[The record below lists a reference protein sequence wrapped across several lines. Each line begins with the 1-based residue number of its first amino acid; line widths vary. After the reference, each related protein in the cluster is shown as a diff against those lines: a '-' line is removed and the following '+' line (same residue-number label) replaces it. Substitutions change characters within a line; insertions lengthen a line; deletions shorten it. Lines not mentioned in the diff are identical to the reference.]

1 MTTSPEY
8 LKIANTDFETMY
20 RTNPADAEGR
30 MVALICDPELA
41 AKRIANL
48 IKTRLIS
55 EIDIEDWDKDIASF
69 LPIIEALREHGP
81 LSALH
86 ENLVTFG
93 DLIRLAGDPQ
103 ALRLAHKAVFDID
116 LDALMEQ
123 TTTVVHSTSS
133 PNATAEEI
141 QRYTLSASSGEESE
155 FDPFDSAPKAV
166 PLPSLNRCFD
176 DWATLPSDEFV
187 TLCQKSGII
196 AGETSLI
203 PRLSGASAD
212 EDFSPGSQEVI
223 VIENGRISLF
233 APLGLIP
240 DGLCRLTVMAIDS
253 HRDAVKTISMFLPL
267 TLKRN
272 HWDWAKSLLD
282 MFGRD
287 MSGFTIRHALET
299 TAVADFR
306 DPDVRKFVAELP
318 DGDQKNRAMK
328 YLDDQS

>member
-1 MTTSPEY
+1 MNTEPEY
-8 LKIANTDFETMY
+8 FEIAETDFSTLY
-20 RTNPADAEGR
+20 RSEPREAEDR
-30 MVALICDPELA
+30 MVMLICDPELA
-41 AKRIANL
+41 AKRIIRL
-48 IKTRLIS
+48 IKERLFAGLES
-55 EIDIEDWDKDIASF
+55 DDDDAPKFDFS
-69 LPIIEALREHGP
+69 LIIEVLREHGP
-81 LSALH
+81 LPALRK
-86 ENLVTFG
+86 NLVTF
-93 DLIRLAGDPQ
+93 DELVRLANDPQ
-103 ALRLAHKAVFDID
+103 ALRLAHQAVIEFDLEAFD
-116 LDALMEQ
+116 EQ
-123 TTTVVHSTSS
+123 APTVTVAKSK
-133 PNATAEEI
+133 PNVPRIEPYA
-141 QRYTLSASSGEESE
+141 YTLSASSGEESE
-155 FDPFDSAPKAV
+155 YDPFDSAPKAV

-176 DWATLPSDEFV
+176 DWTTLPSDEFV

-203 PRLSGASAD
+203 PRFSGASAN

-233 APLGLIP
+233 APLELIP

-253 HRDAVKTISMFLPL
+253 RDAVKKISMFLPL

-306 DPDVRKFVAELP
+306 DPEVRKFVAALP
-318 DGDQKNRAMK
+318 DGDQKNRATK
-328 YLDDQS
+328 YLDEVL